1 MKPTFYHV
9 AVSNV
14 KVVTEG
20 KVSLGKLCVLIM
32 MFLSYLVN
40 TLFAIG
46 ALQILL
52 LWQ

>member
-14 KVVTEG
+14 KVVTEE
-20 KVSLGKLCVLIM
+20 KVYLRKACVLIM
-32 MFLSYLVN
+32 IFLSYFVN

>member
-1 MKPTFYHV
+1 MKPTFFHV

-20 KVSLGKLCVLIM
+20 KMSLGKAFVLIM
-32 MFLSYLVN
+32 MFLSYFVN
-40 TLFAIG
+40 ILFAIG